1 MANDNNP
8 NVTVSASSPVPAF
21 AKSPVLEAEVILQ
34 ELTSRQHLSPHTSLQ
49 EVLAQTRA
57 CPVAADRA
65 MEWLGLVAARP
76 IGRFK
81 RAELIQLANSLH
93 RFWKRAVATDSASA

>member
-1 MANDNNP
+1 MANDDNP
-8 NVTVSASSPVPAF
+8 NVTISASSPVPAF

-34 ELTSRQHLSPHTSLQ
+34 ELTNRQHLSPHTSLQ

-65 MEWLGLVAARP
+65 MEWLGFGRHAPHRTSQAR
-76 IGRFK
+76 R
-81 RAELIQLANSLH
+81 
-93 RFWKRAVATDSASA
+93 TDPACQQSPPLLEARDGE